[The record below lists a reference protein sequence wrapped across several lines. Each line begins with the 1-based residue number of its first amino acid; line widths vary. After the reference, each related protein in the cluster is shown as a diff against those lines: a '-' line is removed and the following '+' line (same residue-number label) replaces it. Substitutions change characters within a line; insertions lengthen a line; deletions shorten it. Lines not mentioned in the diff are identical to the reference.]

1 MKPYTFRV
9 VVEPDEDRWIAY
21 CPLLQSQ
28 GGATWGET
36 QDEARTNIQEVV
48 QMTVQSMIEHDET
61 LP

>member
-1 MKPYTFRV
+1 MV
-9 VVEPDEDRWIAY
+9 GEPDEARRVAF

-36 QDEARTNIQEVV
+36 QDEALTNIQEVV